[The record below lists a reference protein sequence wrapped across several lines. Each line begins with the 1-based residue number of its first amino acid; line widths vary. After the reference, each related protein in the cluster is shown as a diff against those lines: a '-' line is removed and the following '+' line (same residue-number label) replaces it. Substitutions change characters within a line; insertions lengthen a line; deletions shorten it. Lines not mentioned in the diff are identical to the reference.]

1 MSMTVETDLKEILG
15 EIKQE
20 FAHLNRRLDKI
31 DEDLTKL
38 KISQAEIKG
47 DLNTL
52 KTEQTFIRED
62 VKELRS
68 TYRNQIW
75 ALIITIMGAII
86 ATVIKFGFLPN
97 P

>member
-1 MSMTVETDLKEILG
+1 MTMTTETDLKEVLK

-31 DEDLTKL
+31 DEDIVGL

-47 DLNTL
+47 DLKTI
-52 KTEQTFIRED
+52 KTEQSFIRDD

-75 ALIITIMGAII
+75 ALIITVMGAII
-86 ATVIKFGFLPN
+86 AAVVKFGFLSN